1 MKAFYAN
8 NSFDKYF
15 FMNLDLILLFIKN
28 FAGSAMNVGPA
39 LT

>member
-1 MKAFYAN
+1 MKAFHEK
-8 NSFDKYF
+8 NSFDKIF
-15 FMNLDLILLFIKN
+15 FQNLDLILLFINN